1 MDALLRDLRLAARSL
16 RHTPSFALAAV
27 LTLALGIG
35 ANTAIFGL
43 VDALLLRPLPYRD
56 PSLLVN
62 LWETYGHD
70 AHGGVAYPNFLEWQ
84 RRQTSF
90 DQLAAWSPQEMDV
103 TGDGRA
109 DRIEIRLILA
119 V

>member
-16 RHTPSFALAAV
+16 RHTPSFAVAAV

-56 PSLLVN
+56 PARLVN

-70 AHGGVAYPNFLEWQ
+70 AHGGVADPNLLEWPP
-84 RRQTSF
+84 RQAPF
-90 DQLAAWSPQEMDV
+90 DHLATCSPPETDV
-103 TGDGRA
+103 T
-109 DRIEIRLILA
+109 
-119 V
+119 

>member
-1 MDALLRDLRLAARSL
+1 MDALLRELRLAVRSL

-35 ANTAIFGL
+35 ANAAIFGL

-56 PSLLVN
+56 PARLVN

-70 AHGGVAYPNFLEWQ
+70 AHGGVAFPNLLECKGGQ
-84 RRQTSF
+84 ISSAR
-90 DQLAAWSPQEMDV
+90 LAACRP
-103 TGDGRA
+103 R
-109 DRIEIRLILA
+109 R
-119 V
+119 